1 MSNGYFFE
9 LSSALP
15 LKNVEIA
22 RVLGVNAVSVSRWRT
37 NPDRAT
43 ENGPALAAL
52 RILAHLHTN
61 YPDVYREVVGMWDAG
76 S

>member
-1 MSNGYFFE
+1 MSNGYFFD

-22 RVLGVNAVSVSRWRT
+22 RLLGVNAVSISRWRT

-52 RILAHLHTN
+52 RILAHLHEHH
-61 YPDVYREVVGMWDAG
+61 REVYTEVMQALEG
-76 S
+76 

>member
-1 MSNGYFFE
+1 MSHGYFFD

-22 RVLGVNAVSVSRWRT
+22 RLLGVNAVSISRWRT
-37 NPDRAT
+37 NPDRAS

-52 RILAHLHTN
+52 RILEHLHTKH
-61 YPDVYREVVGMWDAG
+61 PDVYREVVEMWDAG